1 MLEKSDN
8 ALHANDDM
16 LFYVLLDKFTFI
28 SCQRHILIA
37 DLDKINLDDDNN
49 LMKMVLMQL
58 FMSDF

>member
-8 ALHANDDM
+8 ALHTNDDM

-28 SCQRHILIA
+28 SCQRYILIA